1 MKSVDDEKKMQEQAQ
16 TADKKEDA
24 SSHVTKEEKKESDPS
39 LEKKEVQENE
49 AQEEASKTDED
60 EVQEPKESEP
70 KEKGS
75 KEKDP
80 KEKEPKEKELKEK
93 ESKEKGS
100 KENLK
105 AKRKGKRNEEEVSK
119 SEKTGEKKKPS
130 ETSTKKQGAKSALS
144 GRRWKLRPLKVR
156 KDVLRR
162 LKLILLLCI
171 LILFVSLFTPLYKPK
186 RIVILGN
193 NELKEEEVVK
203 MGKIPVDK
211 SIYLLRSKQ
220 IEQNLC
226 GDPYVKSAGVSKKF
240 PNTLIVDMNMREEV
254 ATVNFQEGF
263 VVIDYTGH
271 ILRIEQDVK
280 KIVKP
285 LITGLKEADMLKVGD
300 RLEQAEKSNFQM
312 ILDLIS
318 NVQNAGL
325 IHNISEMNLQDEE
338 NIFLI
343 TTQGLRVLLGRGDDL
358 TYKLNQLSQILVDL
372 HTKGINYGIIDMRYD
387 SYPVYR
393 EN

>member
-1 MKSVDDEKKMQEQAQ
+1 MKSNDEEKKMQEQ
-16 TADKKEDA
+16 THPADTKKEV
-24 SSHVTKEEKKESDPS
+24 SSRVTKEEERGEEAD
-39 LEKKEVQENE
+39 KEVSPPDEEVQKEEPGEPGEVDQTDGEEAQGEQEEVLDTDEEEESEEESSDEDRNQENPE
-49 AQEEASKTDED
+49 GNDT
-60 EVQEPKESEP
+60 EPQQQ
-70 KEKGS
+70 
-75 KEKDP
+75 
-80 KEKEPKEKELKEK
+80 
-93 ESKEKGS
+93 
-100 KENLK
+100 
-105 AKRKGKRNEEEVSK
+105 
-119 SEKTGEKKKPS
+119 KKKSS
-130 ETSTKKQGAKSALS
+130 EGTKPRERSVKKGAKLAAAAKK
-144 GRRWKLRPLKVR
+144 REKFRAFKLKRTVI
-156 KDVLRR
+156 RR
-162 LKLILLLCI
+162 LKLILPICI
-171 LILFVSLFTPLYKPK
+171 LILIATLFTPLYKPK
-186 RIVILGN
+186 GIVILGN
-193 NELKEEEVVK
+193 NDLKEEEIVK
-203 MGKIPVDK
+203 MGKIPMDK
-211 SIYLLRSKQ
+211 SIYLLRNKQ

-226 GDPYVKSAGVSKKF
+226 KDPYVKSAGVSKKF

-263 VVIDYTGH
+263 VIIDYTGH

-280 KIVKP
+280 NIVKP

-300 RLEQAEKSNFQM
+300 KLEQAEKSNFRM

-358 TYKLNQLSQILVDL
+358 TYKLNQLSPILVDL
-372 HTKGINYGIIDMRYD
+372 HTRKINYGIIDMRYD

>member
-1 MKSVDDEKKMQEQAQ
+1 MKSNDEEKKMKKQIP
-16 TADKKEDA
+16 TADLKEEA
-24 SSHVTKEEKKESDPS
+24 SSRVTKEAGPKDEVKRSSSSAFKEEEDRK
-39 LEKKEVQENE
+39 EETKEV
-49 AQEEASKTDED
+49 S
-60 EVQEPKESEP
+60 
-70 KEKGS
+70 
-75 KEKDP
+75 EKDEQRAHDP
-80 KEKEPKEKELKEK
+80 REEIREDGSENKKSNQEGDKEKEKMRQEE
-93 ESKEKGS
+93 GS
-100 KENLK
+100 
-105 AKRKGKRNEEEVSK
+105 EEENK
-119 SEKTGEKKKPS
+119 PKKTLEKAHE
-130 ETSTKKQGAKSALS
+130 TKKQNAKAEAAKKR
-144 GRRWKLRPLKVR
+144 GTFRTFKVKR
-156 KDVLRR
+156 TVIRR
-162 LKLILLLCI
+162 LKLFLPICILLVLVT
-171 LILFVSLFTPLYKPK
+171 LLTPLYKP
-186 RIVILGN
+186 RGIVILGN
-193 NELKEEEVVK
+193 NDLKEEEIVK
-203 MGKIPVDK
+203 MGKIPMDK

-226 GDPYVKSAGVSKKF
+226 EDPYVKSARVSKRF
-240 PNTLIVDMNMREEV
+240 PNILIIDMNMREEV

-263 VVIDYTGH
+263 VIIDYTGH

-280 KIVKP
+280 NIVKP

-300 RLEQAEKSNFQM
+300 KLEQAENSNFQI

-358 TYKLNQLSQILVDL
+358 TYKLNQLSHILVDL
-372 HTKGINYGIIDMRYD
+372 HTKKISYGIIDMRYD